1 VETVCLGSVLCFDGR
16 RDDRQFGDERVDS
29 VNGLRER
36 LSDFWEDYV
45 VPMIALGFIVGWFVS
60 MVLWSTAL
68 LWIAF
73 EVGRVL
79 VKLAR

>member
-1 VETVCLGSVLCFDGR
+1 M
-16 RDDRQFGDERVDS
+16 
-29 VNGLRER
+29 NGLRER